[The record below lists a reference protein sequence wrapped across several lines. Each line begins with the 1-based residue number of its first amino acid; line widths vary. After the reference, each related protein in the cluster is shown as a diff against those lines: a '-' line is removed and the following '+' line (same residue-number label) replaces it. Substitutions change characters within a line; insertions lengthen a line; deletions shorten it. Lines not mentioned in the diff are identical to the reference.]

1 MNNPNLYI
9 GLMSGTSIDAVD
21 AVAVSFDHGNLK
33 LAGHHSQPIKEDLR
47 QAILQL
53 CNPQTDSVQLLA
65 ETDYRLGKLYA
76 KTSLALLNKLGLQ
89 SSAIT
94 AIGCH
99 GQTIRHSAPL
109 KGAIPYSLQIGDAN
123 IVAVETDIAVVADFR
138 RKDMALG
145 GQGAP
150 LVPAFHRHVFASP
163 NAHRVIVNIGGIANI
178 TSLPTDN
185 SCIGF
190 DTGPGNVLMDLWS
203 QTHLGTAYDHNGDW
217 AAYGSVNRELL
228 QQLKGC
234 DFFAQPA
241 PKSTGRELFNH
252 DWLNTQ
258 LKDFTHMTPQDIQA
272 TLLALSAETVSE
284 AIQGLENPVQEVF
297 ICGGGAFNST
307 LMSTLK
313 QIIPQATVATTAV
326 LGLEPNWVEACAF
339 AWLAKQRME
348 HKAGNVTEVTG
359 ASRETV
365 LGAVYLP

>member
-21 AVAVSFDHGNLK
+21 AVAVNFEEDNFSLIGT
-33 LAGHHSQPIKEDLR
+33 HSQPIEEELK
-47 QAILQL
+47 QSILQL
-53 CNPQTDSVQLLA
+53 CDPQTEAVQLLA
-65 ETDYRLGKLYA
+65 ETDHRLGKLYA
-76 KTSLALLNKLGLQ
+76 TSSLAVVKKLGLQ
-89 SSAIT
+89 SSQIA

-99 GQTIRHSAPL
+99 GQTIRHVAPDQ
-109 KGAIPYSLQIGDAN
+109 GVIPFSLQIGDAN
-123 IVAVETDIAVVADFR
+123 ILAAETGIPVVADFR

-150 LVPAFHRHVFASP
+150 LVPAFHRQIFAS
-163 NAHRVIVNIGGIANI
+163 AKKSRVIVNIGGIANI

-203 QTHLGTAYDHNGDW
+203 QTHLGTAYDHNGNW
-217 AAYGSVNRELL
+217 AACGSIHHELL
-228 QQLKGC
+228 QQLKSC

-258 LKDFTHMTPQDIQA
+258 LKDFTHMPPQDIQA
-272 TLLALSAETVSE
+272 TLLALSAETISE

-307 LMSTLK
+307 LMSALK
-313 QIIPQATVATTAV
+313 QILPQTTVATTAV
-326 LGLEPNWVEACAF
+326 LGLDPNWVEACAF
-339 AWLAKQRME
+339 AWLAKQRIE
-348 HKAGNVTEVTG
+348 HKAGNVTAVTG
-359 ASRETV
+359 ATRETI
-365 LGAVYLP
+365 LGAVHLP